1 MKFQS
6 ARIETKKITDWDS
19 FYSVFAEAMCF
30 PNFYG
35 RNMNAWIDCMT
46 YFDDS
51 MTRFTVAPG
60 DWFHLE
66 VSDSK
71 DFASRMPEIFQA
83 LVECSAFVNSR
94 RVEVGEPP
102 VLALVLL

>member
-46 YFDDS
+46 YFDDIVINNDIG
-51 MTRFTVAPG
+51 T
-60 DWFHLE
+60 
-66 VSDSK
+66 
-71 DFASRMPEIFQA
+71 
-83 LVECSAFVNSR
+83 
-94 RVEVGEPP
+94 
-102 VLALVLL
+102 